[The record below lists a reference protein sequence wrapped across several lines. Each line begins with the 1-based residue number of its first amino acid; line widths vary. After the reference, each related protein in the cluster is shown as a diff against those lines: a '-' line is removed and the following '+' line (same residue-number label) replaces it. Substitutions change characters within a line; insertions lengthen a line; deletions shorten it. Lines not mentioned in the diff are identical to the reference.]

1 MVLGVIAFFPD
12 NPLLL
17 KKFFGLSAIENFMR
31 VKDEYVSTPPFVL
44 LAENDDV
51 VNVLASRYSDKVA
64 KCTRDKVTDTVAGSA
79 NYLAAMAN
87 EPLKRVAREAY
98 ATVPEI
104 YVAFS
109 DENEKITPD
118 IYEQLQWFEDFN
130 ASLQD
135 IPALRHSIRLCVNYA
150 LEDNGVEF
158 LDVNNTYIDHG
169 VKVGK
174 GTVIY
179 PNVIIEG
186 DTEIGENCV
195 IGTGC
200 NIRSSKIGSG
210 CSLQYVFATEAQVD
224 DNVSIGPFVN
234 LRPKTHIYSDCK
246 IGDFVEVKNS
256 NVHKGSKLPHLS
268 YIGDADVGE
277 RVNVG
282 CGSIFVNYD
291 GKNKMR
297 TTVGDDVFIGC
308 NSNLVAP
315 ITVGNDVYIAA
326 GSTLT
331 DDVADGE
338 MAIARAR
345 QVNKA
350 GWVPPYKRKKSE
362 E

>member
-1 MVLGVIAFFPD
+1 MVLGVVAFFPK
-12 NPLLL
+12 NALLT
-17 KKFFGLSAIENFMR
+17 KKFFGLSAIENFIR
-31 VKDEYVSTPPFVL
+31 VKDEYITTPPIVL
-44 LAENDDV
+44 LAEDEDV
-51 VNVLASRYSDKVA
+51 VNILSKAYPDKVA
-64 KCTRDKVTDTVAGSA
+64 KCTREKVTETVAGSA
-79 NYLAAMAN
+79 NFLAAQAG
-87 EPLKRVAREAY
+87 EPLARVAKESY
-98 ATVPEI
+98 STCPEI

-109 DENEKITPD
+109 DEKDKITQD
-118 IYEQLQWFEDFN
+118 NFEQLQWFEDFN

-150 LEDNGVEF
+150 LEEGGVEF
-158 LDVNNTYIDHG
+158 LDINNTYIDYG
-169 VKVGK
+169 VRVGK
-174 GTVIY
+174 GTLIY

-186 DTEIGENCV
+186 DTEIGENCI
-195 IGTGC
+195 IGAGC
-200 NIRSSKIGSG
+200 NIRSSKIGAG
-210 CSLQYVFATEAQVD
+210 CSLQYVYSTEAQVD

-234 LRPKTHIYSDCK
+234 LRPKTHIYSGCK

-256 NVHKGSKLPHLS
+256 NVHAGSKLPHLS

-297 TTVGDDVFIGC
+297 TVVGNDVFIGC

-315 ITVGNDVYIAA
+315 ITIGSDVYIAA

-331 DDVADGE
+331 HDVEDGE

-345 QVNKA
+345 QVNKK
-350 GWVPPYKRKKSE
+350 GWVPPYLRKKTE

>member
-1 MVLGVIAFFPD
+1 MILGVIAFFPD
-12 NPLLL
+12 NELLT

-31 VKDEYVSTPPFVL
+31 IKDEYVSTPPFVL

-51 VNVLASRYSDKVA
+51 VNTLAKQYSDRVA
-64 KCTRDKVTDTVAGSA
+64 KCSREKLTETVAGSA

-87 EPLKRVAREAY
+87 EPLKRVARESY
-98 ATVPEI
+98 STVPEI

-109 DENEKITPD
+109 DENEKITQD
-118 IYEQLQWFEDFN
+118 IFEQLQWFEDFN

-150 LEDNGVEF
+150 LEDKGVEF
-158 LDVNNTYIDHG
+158 LDVNNTYIDYG
-169 VKVGK
+169 VNIDK

-179 PNVIIEG
+179 PNVVIEG
-186 DTEIGENCV
+186 DTEIGENCI
-195 IGTGC
+195 IGAGC

-234 LRPKTHIYSDCK
+234 LRPKTHIYPNCK

-256 NVHKGSKLPHLS
+256 NVGTGTKLPHLS
-268 YIGDADVGE
+268 YIGDADIGE

-297 TTVGDDVFIGC
+297 TTVGSDVFIGC

-315 ITVGNDVYIAA
+315 ITIGNNVYIAA

-331 DDVADGE
+331 DDVDDGD

-345 QVNKA
+345 QVNKK
-350 GWVPPYKRKKSE
+350 GWKPPYMRNTE